1 MLIVL
6 TPVSPCE
13 AALRRFGK
21 FPRQSTRYLTFSD
34 NCFLRPTCNH
44 PSTLSTAHHASQ
56 PRHRT
61 SSRETFLG
69 YGLGRLCRNETRRLV
84 ASTTVMLAPR
94 SVLITSRED
103 LFHRGRHPIASHSP
117 RLASSIIADCEEKEL
132 LGRKEG
138 RKHCCKSLVIGFR
151 ELKIHIRKICGKMST
166 SRIKFCWSKP

>member
-1 MLIVL
+1 MKRRSVALANFHGSLRVILRSRIIVSYSRRATTPRRSRPL
-6 TPVSPCE
+6 T
-13 AALRRFGK
+13 
-21 FPRQSTRYLTFSD
+21 TRL
-34 NCFLRPTCNH
+34 NH
-44 PSTLSTAHHASQ
+44 A
-56 PRHRT
+56 T

-151 ELKIHIRKICGKMST
+151 ELKIHIRKICGKTST
-166 SRIKFCWSKP
+166 SRIKFCWGKL